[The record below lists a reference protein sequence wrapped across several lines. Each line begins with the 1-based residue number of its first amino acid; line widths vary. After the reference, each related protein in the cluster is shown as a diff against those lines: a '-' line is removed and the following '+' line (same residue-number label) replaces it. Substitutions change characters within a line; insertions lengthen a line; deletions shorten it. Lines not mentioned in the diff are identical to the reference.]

1 MNQSIFRMPK
11 VALCISGQPRNAL
24 YSFPYIKQNI
34 IEPNQA
40 DVFIHM
46 HYDPENLYMEKSHA
60 DKGICLLQPGLDQQL
75 IQLYQPKSVL
85 VEKPRNFQ
93 KPLFQ
98 IPSKRL
104 ESFKKINSHRIWTDE
119 EHIAY
124 TVKNMTSM
132 YYSIYKANELKEIYA
147 NEQGIVYDYVI
158 RIRFDFFPYEPL
170 LVTKYQPNFIHYLE
184 MGQPDELI
192 SDWCN
197 FGSNAIMNIYAS
209 LYLHMDYLNTFQFYP
224 MSERLPNTLE
234 PSETC
239 GGVSEHMLRDLMYLH
254 HIPKQPFR
262 IHAEL

>member
-1 MNQSIFRMPK
+1 MSK

-24 YSFPYIKQNI
+24 KSFPFIKQNI
-34 IEPNQA
+34 IDPNQA

-60 DKGICLLQPGLDQQL
+60 DNGNCLLQPGLDQEL
-75 IQLYQPKSVL
+75 IRLYQPKRVL

-104 ESFKKINSHRIWTDE
+104 ESFKKMNSHRIWTDE

-132 YYSIYKANELKEIYA
+132 YYSIYKANELKEVYA
-147 NEQGIVYDYVI
+147 NEEGFVYDYVI
-158 RIRFDFFPYEPL
+158 RIRFDFFPYQPL
-170 LVTKYQPNFIHYLE
+170 LMTNYNPNFIYYLE
-184 MGQPDELI
+184 LGQPDQLI

-197 FGSNAIMNIYAS
+197 FGSNMIMNVYAS
-209 LYLHMDYLNTFQFYP
+209 LYLHMDYLNMFQFYP

-239 GGVSEHMLRDLMYLH
+239 GGCYEHMLRDLMYLH

-262 IHAEL
+262 IHAELNGN